1 MAIYKTME
9 PEEFV
14 KVVGDLKK
22 AGKSEKEIMEELD
35 ISSKKELR
43 EYYSHAVNVMHLN
56 LLKRYRNLK
65 EAGYSRNEIAEL
77 LGINESTVRA
87 MEKQEEL
94 NAAK

>member
-1 MAIYKTME
+1 MATYKTME

-22 AGKSEKEIMEELD
+22 AGKSEKEIVEELELASV
-35 ISSKKELR
+35 IELR
-43 EYYSHAVNVMHLN
+43 TMYSFALKVQSSN
-56 LLKRYRNLK
+56 LLKRYRELK
-65 EAGYSRNEIAEL
+65 EAGYSREKIAEL